1 VLVFDYKSLYPSIIR
16 TFLIDPAGLIEGLA
30 HPDDAASVPASRR
43 ALAHRALPAR
53 HRATRV
59 GRPRRSET
67 PAQRAAVAGAEDHHE
82 FVLRRARLD
91 RLPLLR
97 SAAASSITMRG
108 HEIMHRTRELIE
120 AQGYE
125 VIYGDTDRRSWLG
138 RAHDDDAAATIAAR
152 SSRK

>member
-43 ALAHRALPAR
+43 ALLAHRALPAR

-67 PAQRAAVAGAEDHHE
+67 RRNAPLSQALKIIMNAFYGVLGSTGCRFFDPR
-82 FVLRRARLD
+82 LRR
-91 RLPLLR
+91 R
-97 SAAASSITMRG
+97 SRC
-108 HEIMHRTRELIE
+108 
-120 AQGYE
+120 
-125 VIYGDTDRRSWLG
+125 
-138 RAHDDDAAATIAAR
+138 AATRSCIARA
-152 SSRK
+152 S